1 MKSSGICR
9 GCSIWLTWSIV
20 LALNGDD
27 VTTQQIP
34 RPPYDANEQPLS
46 DTSSRSLG
54 ESFYDLFHF
63 SK

>member
-1 MKSSGICR
+1 MKSSEISR
-9 GCSIWLTWSIV
+9 GLSIWFTWSIV

-46 DTSSRSLG
+46 DTGSRSSG
-54 ESFYDLFHF
+54 ESF
-63 SK
+63 